1 VPNKNQ
7 IRFGLSAVKNVGSG
21 IVETIVEERKTN
33 GPYVSIEDFIARIS
47 SKDLNKKS
55 MESLVKA
62 GAFDKIAE
70 RNQLLLN
77 LEKLLESS
85 RENQRIKT
93 NGQRGLFE
101 GMNFNNNIKMEAATP
116 ASEKEKLGWEKE
128 LLGLFISS
136 HPLNNFKNIL
146 ESKTTAIA
154 NISKN
159 NQGRNARVRIG
170 GIISK
175 VKKIITK
182 SGRPMLFV
190 SVEDLNEKLEVVVF
204 PSIMEGNSEIF
215 QENKIVMVSG
225 RMDSKDGV
233 PKLICEE
240 VEEIIES

>member
-1 VPNKNQ
+1 
-7 IRFGLSAVKNVGSG
+7 
-21 IVETIVEERKTN
+21 
-33 GPYVSIEDFIARIS
+33 
-47 SKDLNKKS
+47 
-55 MESLVKA
+55 MESLIKA

-77 LEKLLESS
+77 LEKLLDSS
-85 RENQRIKT
+85 RENQKIKT

-101 GMNFNNNIKMEAATP
+101 GMNFNNSIKMEAATP

-136 HPLNNFKNIL
+136 HPLNNFRNIL
-146 ESKTTAIA
+146 ASKTISIA
-154 NISKN
+154 SIAKTNP
-159 NQGRNARVRIG
+159 GRNTRIKIG

-175 VKKIITK
+175 IKKIITK
-182 SGRPMLFV
+182 TGRPMLFV
-190 SVEDLNEKLEVVVF
+190 SVEDLSEKMEVVVF
-204 PSIMEGNSEIF
+204 PSVAEASSAIF

-240 VEEIIES
+240 VEEIIEEA